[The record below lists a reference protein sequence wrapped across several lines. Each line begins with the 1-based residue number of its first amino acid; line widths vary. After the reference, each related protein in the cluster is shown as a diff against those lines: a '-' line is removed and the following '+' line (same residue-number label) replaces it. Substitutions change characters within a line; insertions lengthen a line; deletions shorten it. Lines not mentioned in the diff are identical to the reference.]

1 MRCAHAIAIALLAVG
16 VGYCAEMPTAT
27 VTGDAVVIA
36 NAGQTLSVAL
46 ADASFGLDSPQG
58 TCLLTPSIQLGDGWT
73 KPTKPEQK
81 PKIAN
86 DRKGLQVS
94 VTYPVAGERE
104 FIVRIEA
111 KAGVA
116 GFYVTSRLKVLTGPS
131 GQYYF
136 WQSNLFPTHYFA
148 PGPQGP
154 RDVAFRLKEWDGMPW
169 RDWWFLPGTAGGV
182 AILPTNV
189 AGRCPGETGGVFL
202 HALPRSNTLAAGES
216 LDTHFGIAGVANATQ
231 AAALSEKARGAGIL
245 ALDPCAEARKPSGVD
260 YGAPAPK
267 WLREAEIYNLYY
279 RSAAD
284 WTEEVVRTKLKGF
297 PFISGSTPDKTALE
311 RCHAAGVKL
320 THYVVYTCLLETAM
334 QVREGGSVYSEWS
347 ESLDC
352 ATRDLKDHPDWVCID
367 AKGEIQKDAWG
378 QAHHH
383 PGLLNRCLHQKGL
396 HEAAVRQVRML
407 MDLGYDG
414 VFIDLAGPTVE
425 CYGPKFGKH
434 EHADGR
440 ATNTEAYDD
449 LMREVYQAVK
459 RAGPER
465 IVIQNTCTATLASQ
479 WKYTDAQML
488 EAFPYGDGSAE
499 LRSTWPEMEWIA
511 ARNAEAARRG
521 KVVVLLP
528 YFGAGDVEKV
538 KQAALLSF
546 AYAEMSG
553 FLWADGFSFAAVKG
567 AEAAAG
573 ELYKARLG
581 KPVGE
586 VKKQGAIVYRVFGK
600 GVAVVNPTGEAAKVE
615 VPVGGAT
622 VRDVGYGRD
631 LEAEG
636 GKVRI
641 EVAGEAGRVL
651 VWRR

>member
-1 MRCAHAIAIALLAVG
+1 
-16 VGYCAEMPTAT
+16 MPTAS
-27 VTGDAVVIA
+27 VTTDAVVIS
-36 NAGQTLSVAL
+36 NAGQTLTVAL
-46 ADASFGLDSPQG
+46 SNAIVSLDSPQG
-58 TCLLTPSIQLGDGWT
+58 GCVLTPSLQLGDGWT
-73 KPTKPEQK
+73 QPTKPVAA
-81 PKIAN
+81 PKIVS
-86 DRKGLQVS
+86 DRKGLQAII
-94 VTYPVAGERE
+94 TYPVAGERE

-111 KAGVA
+111 KAGVG
-116 GFYVTSRLKVLTGPS
+116 GFYVTSKLKVLTGPS

-169 RDWWFLPGTAGGV
+169 REWWFLPGTAGGV

-189 AGRCPGETGGVFL
+189 AGRCPGDTGGVFL

-216 LDTHFGIAGVANATQ
+216 LDAHFGLAGVANATQ
-231 AAALSEKARGAGIL
+231 AAALSEKARAAGIL
-245 ALDPCAEARKPSGVD
+245 ALDPCAEARQAPVVD
-260 YGAPAPK
+260 YGAAAPR

-297 PFISGSTPDKTALE
+297 PFISGSTPDRAALD
-311 RCHAAGVKL
+311 RCHAAGVRL
-320 THYVVYTCLLETAM
+320 THYVVYTCLLDTAM
-334 QVREGGSVYSEWS
+334 QVREGGQVYSEWS

-378 QAHHH
+378 RDHHH
-383 PGLLNRCLHQKGL
+383 PGLLNTCCHQKGL
-396 HEAAVRQVRML
+396 HEAAVRQCRML

-414 VFIDLAGPTVE
+414 VFIDLTGPTVE

-459 RAGPER
+459 RAGAER

-479 WKYTDAQML
+479 WAYTDAQML

-511 ARNAEAARRG
+511 ARTAEAVRHG

-528 YFGAGDVEKV
+528 YFGAGEAEKV

-553 FLWADGFSFAAVKG
+553 FLWADGFSFAGVKG
-567 AEAAAG
+567 DEAAAA
-573 ELYKARLG
+573 ELYGARLS

-586 VKKQGAIVYRVFGK
+586 VKRLGAVVYRAFEK
-600 GVAVVNPTGEAAKVE
+600 GVAIVNPMAETAEVE
-615 VPVGGAT
+615 VPVGAGV
-622 VRDVGYGRD
+622 VRDIGYGRE
-631 LEAEG
+631 LKAEG
-636 GKVRI
+636 GKVKI
-641 EVAGEAGRVL
+641 EIAGEAGRVL
-651 VWRR
+651 VWK